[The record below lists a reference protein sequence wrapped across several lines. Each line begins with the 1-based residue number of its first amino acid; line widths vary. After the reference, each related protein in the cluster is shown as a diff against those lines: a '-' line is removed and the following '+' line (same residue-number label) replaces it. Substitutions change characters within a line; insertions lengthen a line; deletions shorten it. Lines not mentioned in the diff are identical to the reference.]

1 MTAAKPGTLAEALAA
16 LQAALPAV
24 GKHATADVRKEGKKL
39 YDYSYAPGE
48 SITPVL
54 YPLMGALGLSYLAR
68 PSLDE
73 AGRFG
78 LYYELLHT
86 SGDMRQGFYPLPDPD
101 RYGPQDLGKAITY
114 ARRYALCALVGLF
127 PGGDDNDA
135 NDIQQPE
142 RKPRNVPDSQLA
154 AEGRMTR
161 REVSGHDQLKADT
174 LRDRKRA
181 ERSHPKA
188 PDPDDP
194 WAKDEPMTGQ
204 RAQQLRQT
212 LADPEDKPGSILP
225 GQHRALEKLLSML
238 GPDFADR
245 DTQHELVS
253 GWTGHAGLASM
264 NDLSVAE
271 AADAI
276 RGAQD
281 AVDRAKEAARA

>member
-1 MTAAKPGTLAEALAA
+1 MTAAKPGSLAEALAA
-16 LQAALPAV
+16 LQAALPPV
-24 GKHATADVRKEGKKL
+24 GKHAKADAGK
-39 YDYSYAPGE
+39 YAYNYAPGE
-48 SITPVL
+48 DITPVL
-54 YPLMGALGLSYLAR
+54 YPLMGALGLSYSAR

-135 NDIQQPE
+135 NGMQD
-142 RKPRNVPDSQLA
+142 KPRTDATQVTTQRQRRA
-154 AEGRMTR
+154 AEERARHDRAGHDPAKTTR
-161 REVSGHDQLKADT
+161 TRGEKVSGTD
-174 LRDRKRA
+174 
-181 ERSHPKA
+181 
-188 PDPDDP
+188 DDP
-194 WAKDEPMTGQ
+194 WAKDEPMTGA
-204 RAQQLRQT
+204 RAQQLRGA

-281 AVDRAKEAARA
+281 AVDRTKQVARA